1 MTKTFHGAAL
11 EILRSGSAEKMEFM
25 SPQRPAVWN
34 VHDVIGQLF
43 GPVLEK
49 VESSMIISLGGAFEN
64 SIEMSSS
71 SPFSMEH

>member
-1 MTKTFHGAAL
+1 
-11 EILRSGSAEKMEFM
+11 M